1 METELRAEVGDPV
14 SSDICREHL
23 GSHTRHGIYSQE
35 RLGVGC
41 TCTVYISVRFG
52 ARSVQRQPLPTSVV
66 PSRIQ
71 HRRRISGKTQL
82 LHALVFTARFM
93 DLTVTHVSVYHT
105 ILKIVYVLTSY
116 LTVLTIFLLFRRT
129 YERKFDAFRMELLML
144 PCAVFSLFLSERF
157 ETVAVLQTFGLFLQ
171 SVAIVPQVYLV
182 SKRKQVE
189 AVVVSYVACLGL
201 HLGCYISH
209 WLYVYVKHSQ
219 VDRIAVSSGIVQLL
233 FYCDFFA
240 RNLPILKAKRS
251 LADVEQQRQ
260 HRVQDTGCDAN
271 PDGSSQA
278 TNSSTRDPAAISA
291 AAASTDRVTSFDE
304 TAAQPAATSHH
315 HSYKLR
321 LEQLAKDRGSDSD
334 EKVEDNLPTR

>member
-1 METELRAEVGDPV
+1 MDIMQVLGDYILLVGM
-14 SSDICREHL
+14 IILLAKLWLTKNCA
-23 GSHTRHGIYSQE
+23 G
-35 RLGVGC
+35 
-41 TCTVYISVRFG
+41 
-52 ARSVQRQPLPTSVV
+52 
-66 PSRIQ
+66 
-71 HRRRISGKTQL
+71 ISGKTQL
-82 LHALVFTARFM
+82 LHALAFTARFT
-93 DLTVTHVSVYHT
+93 DLTVTHVSVYHI
-105 ILKIVYVLTSY
+105 ILKTVYVLASY

-129 YERKFDAFRMELLML
+129 RERKFDAFRMELLVL

-157 ETVAVLQTFGLFLQ
+157 ETIAVLQTFGLFLQ

-189 AVVVSYVACLGL
+189 AIVVSYVACLGL

-260 HRVQDTGCDAN
+260 QRVQDTSCNAN
-271 PDGSSQA
+271 ADGSSPA
-278 TNSSTRDPAAISA
+278 ADSTTRDPATVSA
-291 AAASTDRVTSFDE
+291 AAAATVGTDRVTSFDE

-315 HSYKLR
+315 HHAYKFR

>member
-1 METELRAEVGDPV
+1 MDIMQVLGDYILLVGM
-14 SSDICREHL
+14 IILLAKLWLTKNCA
-23 GSHTRHGIYSQE
+23 G
-35 RLGVGC
+35 
-41 TCTVYISVRFG
+41 
-52 ARSVQRQPLPTSVV
+52 
-66 PSRIQ
+66 
-71 HRRRISGKTQL
+71 ISGKTQL
-82 LHALVFTARFM
+82 LQALAFTARFT

-105 ILKIVYVLTSY
+105 ILKIVYVLASY
-116 LTVLTIFLLFRRT
+116 LTVLTIYLLFRRT
-129 YERKFDAFRMELLML
+129 RERKFDAFRMELLML

-209 WLYVYVKHSQ
+209 WLYVYVKLSQ

-251 LADVEQQRQ
+251 LADVEQQQRQ
-260 HRVQDTGCDAN
+260 QRVQDTSCNAN
-271 PDGSSQA
+271 ADGSSQA
-278 TNSSTRDPAAISA
+278 ANSTTRDPATIGA
-291 AAASTDRVTSFDE
+291 AADATVGTDRVTSFDE
-304 TAAQPAATSHH
+304 TAAQTAATSHH
-315 HSYKLR
+315 HRSYKLR

>member
-1 METELRAEVGDPV
+1 MDIMQVLGDYILLVGM
-14 SSDICREHL
+14 IILLAKLWLTKNCA
-23 GSHTRHGIYSQE
+23 G
-35 RLGVGC
+35 
-41 TCTVYISVRFG
+41 
-52 ARSVQRQPLPTSVV
+52 
-66 PSRIQ
+66 
-71 HRRRISGKTQL
+71 ISGKTQL
-82 LHALVFTARFM
+82 LQALAFTARFT

-105 ILKIVYVLTSY
+105 ILKIVYVLASY
-116 LTVLTIFLLFRRT
+116 LTVLTIYLLFRRT
-129 YERKFDAFRMELLML
+129 RERKFDAFRMELLML

-209 WLYVYVKHSQ
+209 WLYVYVKLSQ

-251 LADVEQQRQ
+251 LADVEQQQRQ
-260 HRVQDTGCDAN
+260 QRVQDTSCNAN
-271 PDGSSQA
+271 ADGSSQA
-278 TNSSTRDPAAISA
+278 ANSTTRDPATIGA
-291 AAASTDRVTSFDE
+291 AADATVGTDRVTSFDE
-304 TAAQPAATSHH
+304 TAAQTAATSHH
-315 HSYKLR
+315 HRSYKLR

-334 EKVEDNLPTR
+334 EKATLLMASSKELRAARH